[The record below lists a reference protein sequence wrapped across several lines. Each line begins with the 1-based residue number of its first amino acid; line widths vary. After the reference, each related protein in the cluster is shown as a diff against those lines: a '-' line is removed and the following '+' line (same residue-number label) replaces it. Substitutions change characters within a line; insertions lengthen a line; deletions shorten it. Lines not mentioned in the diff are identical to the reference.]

1 MESPQS
7 PPSTSTKSTIE
18 AYQALLEDGS
28 IAPDASQAQA
38 MDRLQGL
45 SESLADYASQ
55 MGKKGWKARLML
67 GRKKLPPP
75 RGLYMWGGVGRGKSM
90 LMDLFFDTTTAVPG
104 RQRVHFHA
112 FMQEVHRRLHS
123 YREAVKAGQAS
134 ESSDPLEAL
143 GRVITERAWLLCFDE
158 FHVTDI
164 ADAMILCRLFKLLFE
179 QGVVV
184 VSTSNR
190 PPRDLYKDGLQRE
203 LFLPFIDM
211 IEDRQEVL
219 ELDGGVDYR
228 LDRLKSMDV
237 YLTPADADA
246 ESKLD
251 EDYEKL
257 SIGGHARPVTL
268 TVQGRDIVIPKV
280 AEGVAMAGFSELC
293 EQPLGPGDYL
303 EVARCFHTLI
313 LKDIPRLGP
322 EKRNEAK
329 RFVTLID
336 ALYEARVNL
345 ICSADAPPESLYPEG
360 DGSFEFERTVS
371 RLMEMQSPEY
381 MEMSRTRFPW
391 TQNWLNRSVQGGPEH
406 DR

>member
-75 RGLYMWGGVGRGKSM
+75 RGLYMWGGVGRGKSI
-90 LMDLFFDTTTAVPG
+90 LMDLFFDATTAVPG

-164 ADAMILCRLFKLLFE
+164 ADAMILGRLFKLLFE

-381 MEMSRTRFPW
+381 MEIAHT
-391 TQNWLNRSVQGGPEH
+391 G
-406 DR
+406 

>member
-1 MESPQS
+1 MDNSQS
-7 PPSTSTKSTIE
+7 PPLSPAISPIE

-28 IAPDASQAQA
+28 ITADTSQAQA

-45 SESLADYASQ
+45 SEALAGYAPQ
-55 MGKKGWKARLML
+55 MGKKGWKARLSL
-67 GRKKLPPP
+67 GRNKLPPP
-75 RGLYMWGGVGRGKSM
+75 QGLYMWGGVGRGKSM
-90 LMDLFFDTTTAVPG
+90 LMDLFFDAVTEVPG

-123 YREAVKAGQAS
+123 YREALKAGQAP
-134 ESSDPLEAL
+134 ESTDPLEAL
-143 GRVITERAWLLCFDE
+143 GRVITDSAWLLCFDE

-164 ADAMILCRLFKLLFE
+164 ADAMILGRLFEVLFD

-190 PPRDLYKDGLQRE
+190 PPPDLYKDGLQRD
-203 LFLPFIDM
+203 LFVPFINM
-211 IEDRQEVL
+211 IEDKQDVL
-219 ELDGGVDYR
+219 ELDSGVDYR

-251 EDYEKL
+251 EDFEKL
-257 SIGGHARPVTL
+257 SIGAHARPVAL
-268 TVQGRDIVIPKV
+268 TVQGREIAIPMA

-303 EVARCFHTLI
+303 EIASCFHTLI
-313 LKDIPRLGP
+313 LKGIPRLGP

-336 ALYEARVNL
+336 ALYEARVNF
-345 ICSADAPPESLYPEG
+345 ICSAEAPPQSLYTEG
-360 DGSFEFERTVS
+360 DGAFEFERTVS
-371 RLMEMQSPEY
+371 RLMEMQSTEY
-381 MEMSRTRFPW
+381 MA
-391 TQNWLNRSVQGGPEH
+391 QAHAG
-406 DR
+406 

>member
-90 LMDLFFDTTTAVPG
+90 LMDLFFDATTAVPG

-164 ADAMILCRLFKLLFE
+164 ADAMILGRLFKLLFE

-381 MEMSRTRFPW
+381 MEIAHT
-391 TQNWLNRSVQGGPEH
+391 G
-406 DR
+406 